1 MPKFYYSSYF
11 PNIRMLSILVLL
23 FLNFTPVFGQPAEIK
38 FRYLTRED
46 GLSNSNVMKIYQ
58 DRQKYI
64 WIGTQDGLNRYDGY
78 QIITYKKKQ
87 QDPGSLSSNYIN
99 DIIEDKEQR
108 IWIATNYGL
117 NMYDRKLDKFTRY
130 MHNPNISGSI
140 SSNFIVSLHEDQRG
154 NLWIGTSLGLN
165 LFDKQ
170 QQKFKYYGNSLIA
183 NRIAETRRVNCIGNY
198 DNKHILV
205 GTEGSG
211 VEKFDIDS
219 RKFVSISNT
228 TLTTLKNYR
237 INAIKKDLNDFIWI
251 GTQGNGV
258 FQYRPGT
265 DKIEQFQKGQSNSRG
280 LSSNIIKDIICDHK
294 NNIWLSTEH
303 GGLNVKPLG
312 NKGFISYENDQRKPF
327 SFSSLTAL
335 GLMEDA
341 QGNIWIGTY
350 HGKVNIYSPL
360 TAKFKNYSRGT
371 WPGALSFND
380 IKTFCEG
387 NNGEIWVGADGGGI
401 NVLNK
406 STGRFTYFQHAE
418 NDANSLSSNA
428 VLDIKKDREGTI
440 WVATWGGGLNRYNS
454 KSRNFTRYLNNP
466 GNTNSITSNFA
477 FNIYPDKNGILW
489 VGNFYGGLNTF
500 NPKTNKFTRILSSP
514 DGKSKFIGDD
524 VLCIHEDTQGALWI
538 STLGQGLNYLTPDRM
553 HFYHY
558 FNDSKNDLRDAV
570 RVIFTDHK
578 KRLWAG
584 KTGLYLFD
592 RKKNKFFLSSSNPL
606 LTDQQIVSIIE
617 DKKGNLW
624 LGSTN
629 GLIHYNP
636 DTRFIKRYTGADG
649 LQGLE
654 FNENAAFVSKGEIF
668 VGGVNGFNTF
678 YPDSLKAFDYSY
690 PTYITDLSIFNRSI
704 KEQKNGTIEKY
715 IAENRNIVLHYN
727 QSVISFDYAALNYVS
742 PQKTNYA
749 YKLAGFDKKWNYV
762 GNSRRASY
770 TNLDP
775 GNYIFY
781 VKSSTPDGLW
791 NTKAASVHL
800 TITPPFYLTIWFK
813 TLSVI
818 IFAVTAF
825 LILYYRRRAELRAI
839 HEENKE
845 KMHQLQLQFFTNIS
859 HEFRTPLTLIIG
871 TLEQIFKSDPDS
883 GFTRYYN
890 TINRN
895 ANRLLHLISE
905 LMDFRKVESGVLKLK
920 VMPGNF
926 TYFLNDI
933 VQDFKDQALTSNIN
947 LSIYLE
953 EDYELI
959 WFDRQVVEKIVLNL
973 LNNAFKFTPSGGEI
987 SIHVS
992 SSFEYLTP
1000 SLDNSLKLENEYK
1013 GARNIF
1019 ISVSDTGI
1027 GISKDSIK
1035 HLFERF
1041 FRVSDTHMG
1050 SGIGLAFVKS
1060 LTFLHKGSIYVR
1072 SERHKG
1078 TQFTISLPCSKNDY
1092 QNYELW
1098 TENAVKI
1105 ESIDN
1110 RKMSP
1115 RQFADVEMLQPFSK
1129 PKEAVSKQTILIVE
1143 DNEELR
1149 AYLTEVLQSEYN
1161 IVQARNGAEGL
1172 DQAKETSPSLI
1183 ISDVMMPVMDG
1194 IDFCRSI
1201 KEDFETSHIPLILL
1215 TAKDALESRLEGIE
1229 SGADYYFSKPVSTDL
1244 LILTIKNLFKQK
1256 QKIKDRYLKDYQME
1270 VRDLVHSSK
1279 DKDFMNRLLHLIEE
1293 KLEEPDLNIDFICRE
1308 MGVSSS
1314 KLYKKIKDITGQGGN
1329 EFIRTIR
1336 LKKAVEI
1343 MTHEDILVTEVMYRV
1358 GISSKAYFTNSF
1370 KKEVGMTPS
1379 QYQQQLNKKKSS

>member
-1 MPKFYYSSYF
+1 
-11 PNIRMLSILVLL
+11 
-23 FLNFTPVFGQPAEIK
+23 
-38 FRYLTRED
+38 
-46 GLSNSNVMKIYQ
+46 MKIYQ
-58 DRQKYI
+58 DKQKYI

-78 QIITYKKKQ
+78 DIITYKKKQ
-87 QDPGSLSSNYIN
+87 KDPTSLSSNYIN

-130 MHNPNISGSI
+130 MHDPNISGSI
-140 SSNFIVSLHEDQRG
+140 SSNFIVSLHQDQRG

-170 QQKFKYYGNSLIA
+170 QQKFKYYGNALIA

-211 VEKFDIDS
+211 IEKFDIDR
-219 RKFVSISNT
+219 RKFVALSNSS
-228 TLTTLKNYR
+228 LNTLKNYR

-251 GTQGNGV
+251 GSQGNGV
-258 FQYRPGT
+258 FQYSPAT
-265 DKIEQFQKGQSNSRG
+265 DKIEQFQKGQGNSRG
-280 LSSNIIKDIICDHK
+280 LSSNIIKNIICDHK

-303 GGLNVKPLG
+303 GGLNVKPTG

-327 SFSSLTAL
+327 SFSSPTAL

-406 STGRFTYFQHAE
+406 STGRFTYFQHSE
-418 NDANSLSSNA
+418 TDANSLSSNA

-454 KSRNFTRYLNNP
+454 KSRNFTRFLNDP
-466 GNTNSITSNFA
+466 GNTSSITSNFV
-477 FNIYPDKNGILW
+477 FNIYPDKNGMLW
-489 VGNFYGGLNTF
+489 VGNFYGGLNF
-500 NPKTNKFTRILSSP
+500 FDPKTNSFKRILSSQ
-514 DGKSKFIGDD
+514 DGKSRFIGND
-524 VLCIHEDTQGALWI
+524 VLCIHEDAYGALWI
-538 STLGQGLNYLTPDRM
+538 STLGQGLNYLTPDRL

-558 FNDSKNDLRDAV
+558 FNDDKNDLRDAV
-570 RVIFTDHK
+570 RVIYSDRK

-592 RKKNKFFLSSSNPL
+592 RKKNKFMLCSGNPL
-606 LTDQQIVSIIE
+606 LTDQGIVSIIE

-624 LGSTN
+624 LGSTS
-629 GLIHYNP
+629 GLIQYNP
-636 DTRFIKRYTGADG
+636 DTKFIKQYTGADG

-654 FNENAAFVSKGEIF
+654 FNENAAFASKGEVF

-678 YPDSLKAFDYSY
+678 YPDSIKALDYSY
-690 PTYITDLSIFNRSI
+690 PTYITDLSIFNKSI

-715 IAENRNIVLHYN
+715 IAENRNVVLDHN
-727 QSVISFDYAALNYVS
+727 QSVISFEYAALNYVS
-742 PQKTNYA
+742 PQKTSYA
-749 YKLAGFDKKWNYV
+749 YQLVGFDKKWNYV
-762 GNSRRASY
+762 GNQRRASY

-775 GNYIFY
+775 GDYTFH
-781 VKSSTPDGLW
+781 VKSSSPDGLW
-791 NTKAASVHL
+791 NTRAASVHL

-813 TLSVI
+813 TLAVIVLVVSV
-818 IFAVTAF
+818 F
-825 LILYYRRRAELRAI
+825 LVLYYRRKAELRGI

-845 KMHQLQLQFFTNIS
+845 KMYQLQLQFFTNIS

-871 TLEQIFKSDPDS
+871 TLEQIFKLDPDS

-926 TYFLNDI
+926 TSFLLEI
-933 VQDFKDQALTSNIN
+933 VQDFKDQALATNIS
-947 LSIYLE
+947 LDVVLDA
-953 EDYELI
+953 DYEGI
-959 WFDRQVVEKIVLNL
+959 WFDRQVVEKIILNL
-973 LNNAFKFTPSGGEI
+973 LNNAFKFTPSGGTI

-992 SSFEYLTP
+992 SSLDATHP
-1000 SLDNSLKLENEYK
+1000 SLGNSLKLESDYK
-1013 GARNIF
+1013 GNNQIF

-1027 GISKDSIK
+1027 GISKESIN

-1041 FRVSDTHMG
+1041 FRVSDTHLG

-1060 LTFLHKGSIYVR
+1060 LVFLHKGNIYVH
-1072 SERHKG
+1072 SERHEG
-1078 TQFTISLPCSKNDY
+1078 TQFTISLPCDKNDY
-1092 QNYELW
+1092 QKDELW
-1098 TENAVKI
+1098 PEHDMERGVQI
-1105 ESIDN
+1105 ESIQYKKASGRHLVDTG
-1110 RKMSP
+1110 
-1115 RQFADVEMLQPFSK
+1115 MLPTD
-1129 PKEAVSKQTILIVE
+1129 PIPGLKQSVLIVE

-1149 AYLTEVLQSEYN
+1149 AYFKEILQSAYHIIE
-1161 IVQARNGAEGL
+1161 ARNGAEGL
-1172 DQAKETSPSLI
+1172 QQAKETSPALI
-1183 ISDVMMPVMDG
+1183 ISDVMMPLMDG
-1194 IDFCRSI
+1194 IDFCKHI
-1201 KEDFETSHIPLILL
+1201 KEDFETSHIPFILL
-1215 TAKDALESRLEGIE
+1215 TAKDALESRIEGVE

-1256 QKIKDRYLKDYQME
+1256 QKIKERYLKDYQVE
-1270 VRDLVHSSK
+1270 ARDLVHTSK
-1279 DKDFMNRLLHLIEE
+1279 DKDFMDRLLRLIEE
-1293 KLEEPDLNIDFICRE
+1293 KLEEPDLNIDFVCRE
-1308 MGVSSS
+1308 MGVSNS

-1343 MTHEDILVTEVMYRV
+1343 MTHEDVLITELMYRV

-1370 KKEVGMTPS
+1370 KKEFGMTPS
-1379 QYQQQLNKKKSS
+1379 QYQQQLDKKKPSKHP